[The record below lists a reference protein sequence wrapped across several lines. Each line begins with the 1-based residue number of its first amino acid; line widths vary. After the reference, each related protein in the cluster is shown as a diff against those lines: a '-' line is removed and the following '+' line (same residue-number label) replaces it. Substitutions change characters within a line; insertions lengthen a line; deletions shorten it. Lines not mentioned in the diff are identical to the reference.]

1 MSDVN
6 FKQMMEKQDC
16 ELYQLALI
24 ALARKNPSLVLSRA
38 EIMEAYKYVGEVDEI
53 NGKFVFRA
61 KLKPTNFDQQK
72 AQEFFDAARA
82 ATPLS

>member
-1 MSDVN
+1 MDVN
-6 FKQMMEKQDC
+6 FKQLMERQDC

-24 ALARKNPSLVLSRA
+24 AILRKHPSVVLTRA
-38 EIMEAYKYVGEVDEI
+38 EIMDAYKYMGEVDEI
-53 NGKFVFRA
+53 NGKFVFKA
-61 KLKPTNFDQQK
+61 KLRPADFDQQK